1 MQVHLKAAAACLGL
15 GRRFQTPNLPVHCH
29 AAKKGFGKVAE
40 QPAFDDEETGPG
52 KQRGGKRIRQRK
64 LQSTM
69 PAPQQEQAFAAVQQ
83 MNQEMQKVEEDEDFS
98 KRLAALKAEG
108 EARRKEAGLP
118 AAQAPIAPSST
129 PATTAAFDADI
140 YANPPSIQDTLM
152 SQLNSDVS
160 DPKLRSAQFGPS
172 QVGIA
177 VGAIIFGL
185 VFVLVS
191 GGDFLPNNRYK
202 GVRAAREPPDAVE
215 EGIIKGR
222 IAQLEQALQADPSDL
237 EALQALAL
245 SYAQLFNFDKAAG
258 LLDKLTARQPNNAD
272 AWRVRTPSPG
282 QSQYCICSMWHSALV
297 LI

>member
-1 MQVHLKAAAACLGL
+1 
-15 GRRFQTPNLPVHCH
+15 
-29 AAKKGFGKVAE
+29 
-40 QPAFDDEETGPG
+40 
-52 KQRGGKRIRQRK
+52 
-64 LQSTM
+64 
-69 PAPQQEQAFAAVQQ
+69 
-83 MNQEMQKVEEDEDFS
+83 
-98 KRLAALKAEG
+98 
-108 EARRKEAGLP
+108 
-118 AAQAPIAPSST
+118 
-129 PATTAAFDADI
+129 
-140 YANPPSIQDTLM
+140 M

-172 QVGIA
+172 QIGIA
-177 VGAIIFGL
+177 VGAVIFGL

-222 IAQLEQALQADPSDL
+222 IAQLEQALQADANDT

-272 AWRVRTPSPG
+272 AWRVSDG
-282 QSQYCICSMWHSALV
+282 FSSL
-297 LI
+297 